1 MIVSAY
7 AAKQKLDGIQGYNPG
22 KFEKEKEDKTM
33 KIFCGNIEFTTNQ
46 QQEKELEYLARW
58 HADLQYIR
66 ERFGNNDPEC
76 EVSRKS
82 IEFAFRQLDAL
93 AVPFWLQN
101 AALAFSEDWRRYKS
115 MNFWQYIASKPG
127 YAIV

>member
-1 MIVSAY
+1 MTIR
-7 AAKQKLDGIQGYNPG
+7 
-22 KFEKEKEDKTM
+22 
-33 KIFCGNIEFTTNQ
+33 CGNLEFTVDLQ
-46 QQEKELEYLARW
+46 QQKELEYLARW

-115 MNFWQYIASKPG
+115 MTFWQYLAGKNG